1 MKYRNGTGT
10 YGRAL
15 DRGIPSILPKR
26 GVFTPWSRNS
36 VEASAPKAEG
46 ARGVCWEMRPER

>member
-10 YGRAL
+10 YGRVL
-15 DRGIPSILPKR
+15 DRGIPSILPKI

-36 VEASAPKAEG
+36 VEASASKAEG